1 MALLLGIDL
10 GTSYFK
16 IGLFDETGAMRGL
29 ARMPVDKTSP
39 APGRSELAVD
49 EFWRALRNGLA
60 EALTQSGE
68 KIGAIKGLS
77 YSSQASTFV
86 LLDRSDRPLTPF
98 IMWTDTRGEPVDE
111 GMAAFARSDA
121 FG

>member
-16 IGLFDETGAMRGL
+16 VGLFDETGALRGL
-29 ARMPVDKTSP
+29 GRVAVEKQSP

-49 EFWRALRNGLA
+49 EFWRLLRRGLA
-60 EALTQSGE
+60 EALTQA
-68 KIGAIKGLS
+68 GATAREIAALS

-86 LLDRSDRPLTPF
+86 LLDRNDTPLTPF
-98 IMWTDTRGEPVDE
+98 VM
-111 GMAAFARSDA
+111 
-121 FG
+121 